1 MYRKERTRR
10 GRSALI
16 DAPRRPE
23 AQNDHCKRPSPS
35 RPASQQVRR
44 RQPWTRSVSAAG
56 SPRIRGSWL
65 RLSSFDTLLVAGTCR
80 GDGERD
86 GLGARQRTCASG
98 RRAPLELHVSRAE
111 VDNARRRNRHRH
123 GRTAAPR
130 WGLCTRVQCSSRTHG
145 GHRPR
150 DGKTVRPVGNL
161 VSSKL
166 SNRPRRS
173 LRRTYPCGARILKC
187 AKPAELPGGRGVK
200 GSRSNSGS
208 IVTIVPPET
217 ETFRNGAR

>member
-1 MYRKERTRR
+1 VQS
-10 GRSALI
+10 SAIRFGVVHLGS
-16 DAPRRPE
+16 RNME
-23 AQNDHCKRPSPS
+23 FEG
-35 RPASQQVRR
+35 RPA
-44 RQPWTRSVSAAG
+44 
-56 SPRIRGSWL
+56 
-65 RLSSFDTLLVAGTCR
+65 
-80 GDGERD
+80 
-86 GLGARQRTCASG
+86 ARCASSL
-98 RRAPLELHVSRAE
+98 ASAE
-111 VDNARRRNRHRH
+111 TISLAVAATSAGHKKGVKGTKAHRRRNRHRH
-123 GRTAAPR
+123 GRTAARR

-150 DGKTVRPVGNL
+150 DGKAVRPVGNL